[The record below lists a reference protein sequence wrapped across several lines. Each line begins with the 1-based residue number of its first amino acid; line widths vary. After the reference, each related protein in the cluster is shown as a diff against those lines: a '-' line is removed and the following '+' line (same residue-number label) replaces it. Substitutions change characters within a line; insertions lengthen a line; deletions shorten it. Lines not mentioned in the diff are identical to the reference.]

1 MEDWLAED
9 HLARFI
15 VEAVE
20 RMDLSAFCSQY
31 AGRGTRAYHPEML
44 LALLIYAYATGVFSS
59 RRIEQATYDSVPF
72 RYISANTHPDHD
84 TLATFRRRFL
94 NEFADIFLQVL
105 ELAQQMRLLKLGQVC
120 VDGSKI
126 HANASKHSALS
137 YGHIDTQRAR
147 LQEEIKQI
155 MALAEGADQTPL
167 PEGLK
172 LPEELKRRQE
182 RLATMDAAK
191 AEIERRAQERYARE
205 KADYDAKMK
214 QRQDQEQ
221 STGKKPRGKAPKAP
235 DPTPRAEDQVNL
247 TDSESRIMKSAGGGF
262 EQSYNAQA
270 AVDQESYLVVAAYVT
285 QAANDKQ
292 QIEPMLEQ
300 LQSLP
305 EPLGRVTHLVA
316 DAGYC
321 SATNIAACETASIE
335 PYIAVGKEAKTLGVL
350 ERFAAPEALPE
361 GANTL
366 QKMQHKL
373 KTQAG
378 RALYA
383 VRKCTVE
390 PVFGI
395 IKSVMG
401 FRQFSMRG
409 LEKAEGE
416 WRLVCLAWNLK
427 RMAKMHPS
435 CVQSG

>member
-1 MEDWLAED
+1 MK
-9 HLARFI
+9 
-15 VEAVE
+15 
-20 RMDLSAFCSQY
+20 M
-31 AGRGTRAYHPEML
+31 
-44 LALLIYAYATGVFSS
+44 
-59 RRIEQATYDSVPF
+59 
-72 RYISANTHPDHD
+72 
-84 TLATFRRRFL
+84 
-94 NEFADIFLQVL
+94 
-105 ELAQQMRLLKLGQVC
+105 LKLGQVC

-137 YGHIDTQRAR
+137 YGHIDAQRAK

-155 MALAEGADQTPL
+155 MALAEGADQSPL

-172 LPEELKRRQE
+172 LPEELNRRQE

-191 AEIERRAQERYARE
+191 AEIERRAQERYVRE

-214 QRQDQEQ
+214 QHQDQEQ
-221 STGKKPRGKAPKAP
+221 STGKKPRGKAPKEP

-247 TDSESRIMKSAGGGF
+247 TDSESRIMKSAGGRF

-270 AVDQESYLVVAAYVT
+270 AVNKESYLIVAAYVT

-321 SATNIAACETASIE
+321 SATNIIACETASIE
-335 PYIAVGKEAKTLGVL
+335 PYIAAGKEEKTLGVL

-366 QKMQHKL
+366 QRMQHKL

-383 VRKCTVE
+383 TRKCTIE

-427 RMAKMHPS
+427 RLAKMHPS